1 MLQINRNGKLKSGN
15 KFMELISKIICRL
28 VGHKYKS
35 TRKISRQITELRC
48 PRCGKEFVI
57 HTGVQSLLPLD
68 KDLIRIHNDVLLN
81 N

>member
-1 MLQINRNGKLKSGN
+1 MDA
-15 KFMELISKIICRL
+15 ISRIICRL

-35 TRKISRQITELRC
+35 TRRISRQVTELRC
-48 PRCGKEFVI
+48 PRCGKEFAI

-68 KDLIRIHNDVLLN
+68 NDLIWIHNDVLLN